1 MENYFKKISSYIITN
16 KQADEEVT
24 VTLSGEKTQFIR
36 FNKSKIRQGSDV
48 HQLNLSIAI
57 QKDEKQYSYD
67 FSITGNYANDK
78 SKVDEIYNA
87 CRSRMQDMAKA
98 TFFVPFKNNGSSSA
112 SNTGE
117 LIEITKLTNILCAE
131 TAHVDLAGILTSGIS
146 YRGNIN
152 SLGQSHWFQSASFS
166 VDYSLY
172 SAKEKAVKGSYGGS
186 AFELDAFKA
195 ILNESI
201 RNLKHMEKENKV
213 LSPGKY
219 RCYLAPAAVNE
230 ILDTFCW
237 GGTSQ
242 GALKQGSSPLLPY
255 ENQAKRLSPI
265 FNLNE
270 DFSLGLNSQFN
281 EEGEVFAQKL
291 PIFKKGQLENL
302 LVNSRTAK
310 EYGFK
315 SNAANSEESLR
326 SPVIESGKLSREDIL
341 KELGT
346 GLYISNLHYLNWSDQ
361 KQGRI
366 TGMTRFACFWVED
379 GEIVA
384 PIKDL
389 RFDDTIYHFWGEN
402 LEQITDFS
410 ETELDN
416 HTYSSRSLGGTKC
429 PGMIVKDFNF
439 TL

>member
-1 MENYFKKISSYIITN
+1 MENYFKEISSYILSK
-16 KQADEEVT
+16 KQAGEEVT
-24 VTLSGEKTQFIR
+24 VTLSGEKTQFVR
-36 FNKSKIRQGSDV
+36 FNKSKIRQGTDV

-57 QKDEKQYSYD
+57 QKDEKEYSYS
-67 FSITGNYANDK
+67 FSITGNLSNDQIK
-78 SKVDEIYNA
+78 IDDIYKT
-87 CRSRMQDMAKA
+87 CRSRMQGMSKA
-98 TFFVPFKNNGSSSA
+98 TFFVPFKNNGSSSV
-112 SNTGE
+112 SNRGK
-117 LIEITKLTNILCAE
+117 LIEITELTNILCHE
-131 TAHVDLAGILTSGIS
+131 TAHIDLAGILTSGIS
-146 YRGNIN
+146 YRGNVN
-152 SLGQSHWFQSASFS
+152 SLGQSHWFESESFS

-172 SAKEKAVKGSYGGS
+172 SEKEKAVKGSYGGS
-186 AFELDAFKA
+186 AFDLDSFKI
-195 ILNESI
+195 ILEESI
-201 RNLKHMEKENKV
+201 RNLKHMEKDNKV
-213 LSPGKY
+213 LDPGNY

-230 ILDTFCW
+230 ILNTFCW

-255 ENQAKRLSPI
+255 ENEGKRLSPL

-270 DFSLGLNSQFN
+270 DFSLGLTSQFN
-281 EEGEVFAQKL
+281 EDGEVFTQKL
-291 PIFKKGQLENL
+291 PIFKNGQLENL

-310 EYGFK
+310 EYELK

-326 SPVIESGKLSREDIL
+326 SPVIESGDLSREDIL

-366 TGMTRFACFWVED
+366 TGMTRFACFWVEN
-379 GEIVA
+379 GEIFA

-389 RFDDTIYHFWGEN
+389 RFDDTIYHIWGDN

-416 HTYSSRSLGGTKC
+416 HTYSQKSLGGSKC

>member
-1 MENYFKKISSYIITN
+1 MEHYFNQISQYILSN
-16 KQADEEVT
+16 KQTDEEIT
-24 VTLSGEKTQFIR
+24 VTLSGEKTQYVR
-36 FNKSKIRQGSDV
+36 FNKSKIRQSTDV
-48 HQLNLSIAI
+48 TQLNLSIAI
-57 QKDEKQYSYD
+57 QNDEKEYSYD
-67 FSITGNYANDK
+67 FSITGNLANDQ
-78 SKVDEIYNA
+78 SKVDEIYSIA
-87 CRSRMQDMAKA
+87 RSRLQDMTKA
-98 TFFVPFKNNGSSSA
+98 TFFVPFKNNGTSSV
-112 SNTGE
+112 SNKGE
-117 LIEITKLTNILCAE
+117 LKEISALTNIICQE
-131 TAHVDLAGILTSGIS
+131 TSHVDLAGILTSGIS

-152 SLGQSHWFQSASFS
+152 SLGQSHWFESESFS

-186 AFELDAFKA
+186 KFELDDFKA
-195 ILNESI
+195 ILDESI
-201 RNLKHMEKENKV
+201 RNLKYMEKDNKV
-213 LSPGKY
+213 LSPGQY

-242 GALKQGSSPLLPY
+242 CALKQGSSPLLPY
-255 ENQAKRLSPI
+255 ENEGKRLSLQ
-265 FNLNE
+265 FNLKE
-270 DFSLGLNSQFN
+270 DFSLGLTSQFN
-281 EEGEVFAQKL
+281 EDGEVFTKTL

-302 LVNSRTAK
+302 LVSSRTAK
-310 EYGFK
+310 EYGLK
-315 SNAANSEESLR
+315 PNAASSDESLR
-326 SPVIESGKLSREDIL
+326 SPVIETGDLNREDIL
-341 KELGT
+341 KQLGT

-379 GEIVA
+379 GEIIA

-389 RFDDTIYHFWGEN
+389 RFDDTIYNFWGKN
-402 LEQITDFS
+402 LEQITDFA

-416 HTYSSRSLGGTKC
+416 HTYSERTLGGTQC